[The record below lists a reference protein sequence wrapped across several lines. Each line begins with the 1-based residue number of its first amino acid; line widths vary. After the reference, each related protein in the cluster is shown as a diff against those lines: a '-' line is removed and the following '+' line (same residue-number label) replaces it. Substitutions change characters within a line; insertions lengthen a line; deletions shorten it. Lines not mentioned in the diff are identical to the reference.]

1 MDPFEE
7 LAFQDFYR
15 VGMDER
21 AIEATRFDQEIWNRW
36 KIIKRFTTGIHNS
49 MVSFFLSFSFDPL
62 FPAGCFNN
70 ANISEIDILTHMVS

>member
-36 KIIKRFTTGIHNS
+36 KIIKRFTGSTTAWFL
-49 MVSFFLSFSFDPL
+49 SFFLFLSTLSFLRD
-62 FPAGCFNN
+62 
-70 ANISEIDILTHMVS
+70 VSTMQIYPRLIF